1 MKRLILIVSCLILA
15 LGLCACEEEDKTQTS
30 GEKVTSTA
38 TSNTT
43 TKPNSDKE
51 SGDEIDMA
59 KFGDLDRYKDVTD
72 NPIVTIE
79 MEDGGK
85 ILVELYP
92 QIAPNSVENF
102 VSLINNKF
110 YDGLIFH
117 RVIPGFMAQGGCP
130 LGNGTGGP
138 GYSIPGEFK
147 ENGFENS
154 LSHDVGVIS
163 MARSKDPDSAGSQFF
178 IVTDEN
184 AKESLDEK
192 YAPFGKVIE
201 GMDEVMKIVN
211 AKCEHTTAEAQ
222 DAYIK
227 MVANQEVTEEEE
239 KLVYTLMGYD
249 MGITMDKPI
258 EDQVIKTITVDTKG
272 VEYQEPNK
280 IK

>member
-1 MKRLILIVSCLILA
+1 MKKLLLITSCILVA
-15 LGLCACEEEDKTQTS
+15 FSLCACEEEDKTKTSSKPSTSTSTTIKKS
-30 GEKVTSTA
+30 GEES
-38 TSNTT
+38 
-43 TKPNSDKE
+43 E
-51 SGDEIDMA
+51 SGEENKMA
-59 KFGDLDRYKDVTD
+59 KFGDIDRYKDVKD

-85 ILVELYP
+85 IVVELYP

-102 VSLINNKF
+102 VSLINDKF

-184 AKESLDEK
+184 AKQSLDDK

-258 EDQVIKTITVDTKG
+258 EDQVIKTISVDTKG